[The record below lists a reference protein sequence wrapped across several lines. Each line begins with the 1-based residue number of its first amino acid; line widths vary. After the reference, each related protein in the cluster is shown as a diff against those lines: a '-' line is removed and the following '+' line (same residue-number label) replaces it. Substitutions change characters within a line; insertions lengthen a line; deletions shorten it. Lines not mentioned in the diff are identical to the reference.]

1 MKKQTI
7 LIVDDEYINRELLKQ
22 ILQSEYNLIEACNGD
37 QAIDMYNK
45 YEDELS
51 LILLDMVM
59 PGKSGMQIIE
69 EINKNK
75 KLDIPV
81 IFVTALNNADIEA
94 SGIEEGAVDYIL
106 KPFNAK
112 TIKARI
118 AAHIALKQNTD
129 YLKHEVEI
137 GVKERTKIIESVIV
151 GLADVVEYRHAES
164 GEHIKRVQ
172 QITKML
178 ITELLA
184 TTKLLNKYSHE
195 ELSYIVYGAIL
206 HDIGKIGILDS
217 ILLKPGKFDDQE
229 YEIMKTHSKI
239 GAEIAQQFY
248 MGKNKIF
255 VDICREI
262 CLHHHEKWDGTGY
275 PGKLKGEE
283 IPIPARIVTVADAF
297 DAIVSK
303 RVYKEALNQEEAYQI
318 LIKDSGKY
326 FDPQIIDA
334 MLSLKNDL
342 KKLYKD

>member
-7 LIVDDEYINRELLKQ
+7 LIVDDEYVNRELLKQ
-22 ILQSEYNLIEACNGD
+22 ILQSEYNLIEACNGN
-37 QAIDMYNK
+37 QAIDMYK
-45 YEDELS
+45 EYEDDLS
-51 LILLDMVM
+51 LVLLDMVM
-59 PGKSGMQIIE
+59 PDKSGIQVIE
-69 EINKNK
+69 NINKNK
-75 KLDIPV
+75 KVDVPI

-94 SGIEEGAVDYIL
+94 SGIEEGAADYIL

-129 YLKHEVEI
+129 YLRHEIET

-178 ITELLA
+178 ITTLLD
-184 TTKLLNKYSHE
+184 TTKLLNNYSHE

-217 ILLKPGKFDDQE
+217 ILLKNGKFNEEE
-229 YEIMKTHSKI
+229 YEIMKTHSEI
-239 GAEIAQQFY
+239 GAQIAQHFY

-255 VDICREI
+255 VEVCTDI
-262 CLHHHEKWDGTGY
+262 CLHHHERWDGTGY
-275 PGKLKGEE
+275 PGRLKEQE
-283 IPIPARIVTVADAF
+283 IPIPARIVSVADAF

-303 RVYKEALNQEEAYQI
+303 RVYKEALTQEEAFEI
-318 LIKDSGKY
+318 LKKDSGTC
-326 FDPQIIDA
+326 FDPQVVAA
-334 MLSLKNDL
+334 MFSLKKELENI
-342 KKLYKD
+342 YK